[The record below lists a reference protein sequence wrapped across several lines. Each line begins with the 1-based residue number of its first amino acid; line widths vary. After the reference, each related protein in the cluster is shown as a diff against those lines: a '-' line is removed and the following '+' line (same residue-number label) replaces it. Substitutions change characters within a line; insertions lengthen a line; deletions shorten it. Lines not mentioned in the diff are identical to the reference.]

1 MDAMEQ
7 ISIENGRFDA
17 LDKKIAF
24 LEGECN
30 RLRCALGARTSGHPM
45 ELGHTF
51 YPPGDPVPSRGG
63 PNEHL
68 VGFIYTHQLGK
79 DFVVTRFEKNDSKRS
94 LQPGEALM
102 GGVVDKRLSHA
113 VEPNDYFY
121 IEL

>member
-1 MDAMEQ
+1 MMDNMLLE
-7 ISIENGRFDA
+7 RFGA

-68 VGFIYTHQLGK
+68 VGFVYTHLR
-79 DFVVTRFEKNDSKRS
+79 DSYLVVTRFLKNLTGKIIH
-94 LQPGEALM
+94 PGEKLPE
-102 GGVVDKRLSHA
+102 GVVDTRLSHP

-121 IEL
+121 AEI